1 MNPDVA
7 QLINLIQSQLN
18 TQGRLLWVQLV
29 ILIAYTVATIALA
42 IIGILQ
48 IKGYKKD
55 KKDQAEKEKKWKT
68 VEACESLDVS
78 VKFDDFNR
86 AISKKCESG
95 KAGFIDY
102 TYDNMKQVEIDIKGL
117 LNCLD
122 SLAIG
127 VIEFVYNEEIIRDHY
142 EQILKD
148 AVELFILCKFD
159 ENEKSKILLDRPVVR
174 EDDFVCLLKVY
185 KKWKTNQRKP
195 GIHYCE
201 GS

>member
-1 MNPDVA
+1 MNLDVA

-29 ILIAYTVATIALA
+29 ILIAYTVATIVIA

-55 KKDQAEKEKKWKT
+55 KKNQAENEKKWKT
-68 VEACESLDVS
+68 VEACERLDVS

-86 AISKKCESG
+86 AITKKSESG

-127 VIEFVYNEEIIRDHY
+127 VTEIFYNEEIIRDHY

-148 AVELFILCKFD
+148 AVELFILCKID
-159 ENEKSKILLDRPVVR
+159 ESEKSKIILDRPVVR
-174 EDDFVCLLKVY
+174 KDDYVCLLKVY
-185 KKWKTNQRKP
+185 EKWKTNPRKP